1 MSLTQHRL
9 EFKLIPGRRQFV
21 LVLEF
26 LNKFPGERVSEFKLG
41 LMRVEMWRNKM
52 SELKSR

>member
-9 EFKLIPGRRQFV
+9 EFKLIPERRQFV

>member
-52 SELKSR
+52 LELKSR